1 MENFPQ
7 PTAGEQQQPDRSG
20 GEGTNLG
27 ESVLGLWQVLG
38 LRLPLVHIF
47 GVFGEEKK

>member
-27 ESVLGLWQVLG
+27 ESVLGHL
-38 LRLPLVHIF
+38 
-47 GVFGEEKK
+47 EKFFSPSRCESDSLTAMGHG